1 MDQVIEF
8 AGNHPY
14 LVGALLGLLVFAIVT
29 EVRVRAGGSEVSP
42 AEAVKLINDGARVVD
57 IRPAAQFQKG
67 HIVGAVNVPMDQL
80 GQQAPDIA
88 KRKDHRLLVCCDTGL
103 SAGKAAGILRKADF
117 SSVAKLRGGIAA
129 WQRDNLPLEQPT
141 GKTGKKSKKR

>member
-14 LVGALLGLLVFAIVT
+14 LVGALIGLLVFAIVT
-29 EVRVRAGGSEVSP
+29 EIRLRAGGSEVSP

-67 HIVGAVNVPMDQL
+67 HIVGAINVPIDQL
-80 GQQAPDIA
+80 GQQASGIA
-88 KRKDHRLLVCCDTGL
+88 KRKDRLLLVCCDSGL
-103 SAGKAAGILRKADF
+103 SAGKAARELRKADY

-129 WQRDNLPLEQPT
+129 WQRDNLPLEHAKSKP
-141 GKTGKKSKKR
+141 GNKSKKR